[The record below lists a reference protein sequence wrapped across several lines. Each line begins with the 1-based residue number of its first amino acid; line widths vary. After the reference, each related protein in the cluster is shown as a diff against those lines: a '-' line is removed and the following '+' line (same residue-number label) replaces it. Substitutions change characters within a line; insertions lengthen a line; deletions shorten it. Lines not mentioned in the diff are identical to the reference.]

1 MGTLTIHD
9 LTAAYAVDALDAEEA
24 REYER
29 HLASCERCQ
38 SELAE
43 LSQGA
48 AAMAYAAEAPAPPAA
63 LRERILERARSERVN
78 VVPLRPRWT
87 RAAKVVTAVAAAA
100 AVALAIW
107 AGTLARSL
115 DDERSARDEADRAVA
130 VLSDPSARHVSLN
143 GPNQGELVFGPR
155 GAVLV
160 VNGLGTP
167 QPGKTYE
174 AWVIPAGGQPKPAG
188 TFEPGRETTVHQL
201 DEPVPGG
208 ATVAV
213 TVEREGGVDKPTGS
227 ILLSAKA
234 V

>member
-38 SELAE
+38 SELAA

-48 AAMAYAAEAPAPPAA
+48 AALAYAPEAPAPPVT
-63 LRERILERARSERVN
+63 LRESILEQARRERVN

-87 RAAKVVTAVAAAA
+87 RAAKVATAVAAAA

-107 AGTLARSL
+107 AGSLARSL
-115 DDERSARDEADRAVA
+115 DDERSARERADHALA
-130 VLSDPSARHVSLN
+130 VLSDPSARHVSLEGQN
-143 GPNQGELVFGPR
+143 RGELVFGPR

-160 VNGLGTP
+160 VHGLGTP

-174 AWVIPAGGQPKPAG
+174 AWVIAGGRPKPAG
-188 TFEPGRETTVHQL
+188 TFEPGRETTVHEL
-201 DEPVPGG
+201 DEPVPRG

-213 TVEREGGVDKPTGS
+213 TVEREGGVDKPTGN